1 MGESPAVEVEVKHY
15 AGILRHA
22 IRAAGFS
29 VSGVER
35 RLGAGPKSLRRV
47 LGGQVDLKF
56 KHVVAVLRI
65 IGMSQEQ
72 FFAIAVRRRRQR
84 SAGGD
89 LLASFERGERSAPE
103 EKPEPPAATARAP
116 GEADSADSDSDSDS
130 DNEFDRL
137 VEQAVDRVLARRARG
152 ASRCPTNPD
161 RGARMAARP
170 ERRRARMTALAD
182 AGRSWRSRRLR
193 HRCGRCPP
201 MGWTGGGVSCTIRRG

>member
-29 VSGVER
+29 VSEVER

-84 SAGGD
+84 SPGGD
-89 LLASFERGERSAPE
+89 LLASFARGDRRGPREEAAP
-103 EKPEPPAATARAP
+103 PPGAAAAP
-116 GEADSADSDSDSDS
+116 GDADSED
-130 DNEFDRL
+130 EFGRL
-137 VEQAVDRVLARRARG
+137 
-152 ASRCPTNPD
+152 
-161 RGARMAARP
+161 
-170 ERRRARMTALAD
+170 
-182 AGRSWRSRRLR
+182 
-193 HRCGRCPP
+193 
-201 MGWTGGGVSCTIRRG
+201 GGGAVG

>member
-29 VSGVER
+29 VSEVER

-72 FFAIAVRRRRQR
+72 FFAIAARRRRQR
-84 SAGGD
+84 SLGGD
-89 LLASFERGERSAPE
+89 LLAGFERG
-103 EKPEPPAATARAP
+103 
-116 GEADSADSDSDSDS
+116 
-130 DNEFDRL
+130 
-137 VEQAVDRVLARRARG
+137 
-152 ASRCPTNPD
+152 
-161 RGARMAARP
+161 
-170 ERRRARMTALAD
+170 
-182 AGRSWRSRRLR
+182 
-193 HRCGRCPP
+193 
-201 MGWTGGGVSCTIRRG
+201 

>member
-29 VSGVER
+29 VSEVER

-72 FFAIAVRRRRQR
+72 FFAIAARRRRQR
-84 SAGGD
+84 SLGGD
-89 LLASFERGERSAPE
+89 LLAGFEHGDRGDRLQHGNHGDEAE
-103 EKPEPPAATARAP
+103 LLAAAAKSP
-116 GEADSADSDSDSDS
+116 GDAGSED
-130 DNEFDRL
+130 EFDRL
-137 VEQAVDRVLARRARG
+137 VEEAVDRVLARRAHEAKPLSPPPPAPPPPPPPPETAASAG
-152 ASRCPTNPD
+152 AGGREAGD
-161 RGARMAARP
+161 AAR
-170 ERRRARMTALAD
+170 
-182 AGRSWRSRRLR
+182 
-193 HRCGRCPP
+193 
-201 MGWTGGGVSCTIRRG
+201 TGGEPG

>member
-29 VSGVER
+29 VSEVER

-72 FFAIAVRRRRQR
+72 FFAIAARRRRQR
-84 SAGGD
+84 SLGGD
-89 LLASFERGERSAPE
+89 LLAGFERGDRGYRREHGDD
-103 EKPEPPAATARAP
+103 PEPLAGAGKNP
-116 GEADSADSDSDSDS
+116 GDAGSED
-130 DNEFDRL
+130 EFDRL
-137 VEQAVDRVLARRARG
+137 VEEAVDRVLARRAREG
-152 ASRCPTNPD
+152 KPLSPPPPLPDNPVPASAGGREA
-161 RGARMAARP
+161 GEAA
-170 ERRRARMTALAD
+170 
-182 AGRSWRSRRLR
+182 G
-193 HRCGRCPP
+193 
-201 MGWTGGGVSCTIRRG
+201 TGGERG

>member
-29 VSGVER
+29 VSEVER

-72 FFAIAVRRRRQR
+72 FFAIAARRRRQR
-84 SAGGD
+84 SLGGD
-89 LLASFERGERSAPE
+89 LLAGFERGDRGDRREHGDDSGPHA
-103 EKPEPPAATARAP
+103 
-116 GEADSADSDSDSDS
+116 GEAKGPGDAGSED
-130 DNEFDRL
+130 EFDRL
-137 VEQAVDRVLARRARG
+137 VEEAVDRVLARRASEG
-152 ASRCPTNPD
+152 KPPFPPPPPPDNPAPPRAGGREAGD
-161 RGARMAARP
+161 AA
-170 ERRRARMTALAD
+170 A
-182 AGRSWRSRRLR
+182 
-193 HRCGRCPP
+193 
-201 MGWTGGGVSCTIRRG
+201 TGGEPG